1 MVKDFCI
8 AGREISNRAAP
19 YIIAEISANH
29 NGQIENAKKIIN
41 MAKTCGADAVKMQT
55 YTPDTITL
63 NSANDDFLIKDGLWA
78 GQSLYELYQSAYT
91 PWEWHKELF
100 EYARS
105 IGITIFSTPFDDTAV
120 DLLEELNTPAY
131 KIASFECVDLKL
143 IERVAKTKKP
153 LIISTGMADEFEIKE
168 AVETALTHGTG
179 ELTLLHCVSG
189 YPAPSDEY
197 NLLTLAN
204 MREKFGVNVGL
215 SDHTLDNITA
225 IAAVALGAVMVE
237 KHVTLDRAAGGP
249 DDSFSLEADGLKE
262 LCLATKTAW
271 RALGQVNYTRTEA
284 EKGNVKFRRSLYFV
298 NSLSVGDTITE
309 KDVRSVRPGFG
320 LAPKYYDQI
329 IGTRVSKSVEKH
341 TPVTRDCLSLEL

>member
-1 MVKDFCI
+1 MVKDFFI
-8 AGREISNRAAP
+8 AGREVSKRAAP

-29 NGQIENAKKIIN
+29 NGKIENAKKIIN

-100 EYARS
+100 EYATS

-153 LIISTGMADEFEIKE
+153 LIISTGMADEIEIKE
-168 AVETALTHGTG
+168 AVETVIFLNNA
-179 ELTLLHCVSG
+179 
-189 YPAPSDEY
+189 
-197 NLLTLAN
+197 
-204 MREKFGVNVGL
+204 
-215 SDHTLDNITA
+215 
-225 IAAVALGAVMVE
+225 
-237 KHVTLDRAAGGP
+237 
-249 DDSFSLEADGLKE
+249 
-262 LCLATKTAW
+262 
-271 RALGQVNYTRTEA
+271 
-284 EKGNVKFRRSLYFV
+284 
-298 NSLSVGDTITE
+298 
-309 KDVRSVRPGFG
+309 
-320 LAPKYYDQI
+320 
-329 IGTRVSKSVEKH
+329 
-341 TPVTRDCLSLEL
+341 